1 MLNNR
6 IDNLIAE
13 ATKNKEHI
21 RLEVLRAIK
30 NEFLKYIK
38 SGSNKELTEQAENEI
53 LVKMINRSKDSI
65 EQFKQGGRNDLVES
79 ETEQLRIIEEFAPKM
94 HSKEEIKEKTLLVIA
109 EYLQE
114 KSTNYKLS
122 MKDTKEILTRVK
134 EICANADGKL
144 ISSIIKEH
152 IV

>member
-30 NEFLKYIK
+30 NEFIKYIK
-38 SGSNKELTEQAENEI
+38 SGSDKELNEQAENEI

-65 EQFKQGGRNDLVES
+65 EQFKQGDRYDLVES
-79 ETEQLRIIEEFAPKM
+79 ESEQLKIIEEFAPKM
-94 HSKEEIKEKTLLVIA
+94 YSQEEIKERTLLVIA

-114 KSTNYKLS
+114 KESGYKLS
-122 MKDTKEILTRVK
+122 MKDTKEILNRVK

-144 ISSIIKEH
+144 ISSIIKEN

>member
-65 EQFKQGGRNDLVES
+65 EQFKQG
-79 ETEQLRIIEEFAPKM
+79 QL
-94 HSKEEIKEKTLLVIA
+94 LLI
-109 EYLQE
+109 
-114 KSTNYKLS
+114 
-122 MKDTKEILTRVK
+122 
-134 EICANADGKL
+134 
-144 ISSIIKEH
+144 
-152 IV
+152 

>member
-1 MLNNR
+1 
-6 IDNLIAE
+6 
-13 ATKNKEHI
+13 
-21 RLEVLRAIK
+21 
-30 NEFLKYIK
+30 
-38 SGSNKELTEQAENEI
+38 
-53 LVKMINRSKDSI
+53 
-65 EQFKQGGRNDLVES
+65 
-79 ETEQLRIIEEFAPKM
+79 M